1 MKRILALLLTAC
13 LTVGCSLADKDS
25 IINLLSSPRLS
36 ERENAIVTAIKNYLG
51 YDIILKYPKQGADL
65 SPVQIVDLDDD
76 GQDEAVALYS
86 APSNS
91 SNVRI
96 AVLSRTEEGWS
107 VDYEGEGFGSEVY
120 SLSFERLKKDEPC
133 RIIVGYTFS
142 DTSEKLLS
150 VYFISDRKI
159 EDVETFVCQDFLVYD
174 VTGDSIVD
182 IVLAGVNADNQHTR
196 ISVYSTNQSS
206 FLTSIASMEI
216 SVPNAK
222 VTAISPSLN
231 DFAENKAIV
240 LDYYDTNRLV
250 YTQAFYYR
258 LSDFV
263 TILPPDVVQK
273 VWDYPYP
280 LCSMD
285 VDGDGYLETPTVID
299 DARAQSKDL
308 KFMEWTNFLL
318 TNPERKYFGFCR
330 AQSGLYFPLPDEW
343 QGHILLSDGREEN
356 TWLVAQT
363 STGKILVTREVLEIG
378 EDVQEAE
385 NTVFSNIGT
394 VQIKLTFDESV
405 SKDQRDYIVENVM
418 YIK

>member
-36 ERENAIVTAIKNYLG
+36 ERENAIVTAIRNYLG
-51 YDIILKYPKQGADL
+51 YDIILKYPKQGGDL

-76 GQDEAVALYS
+76 GQEEAVALYS
-86 APSNS
+86 APGSS
-91 SNVRI
+91 SNVRM
-96 AVLSRTEEGWS
+96 AVLSRSESGWS

-120 SLSFERLKKDEPC
+120 SLSFERLEKGEPYQ
-133 RIIVGYTFS
+133 IIVGYTFS
-142 DTSEKLLS
+142 DSSEKLLS
-150 VYFISDRKI
+150 VYFM
-159 EDVETFVCQDFLVYD
+159 ENGAVENVETFVCQDFLVYD
-174 VTGDSIVD
+174 VTGDGIVD

-231 DFAENKAIV
+231 DFADNKAIV
-240 LDYYDTNRLV
+240 LDYYDTNRIV

-263 TILPPDVVQK
+263 TILSPDVVQK

-280 LCSMD
+280 LCSKD
-285 VDGDGYLETPTVID
+285 VDGDGYLETPTIID
-299 DARAQSKDL
+299 DAGAQSKDL
-308 KFMEWTNFLL
+308 KFMEWTNFLAE
-318 TNPERKYFGFCR
+318 NPERKYFGFCR

-343 QGHILLSDGREEN
+343 QGHVLLSDGREEN
-356 TWLVAQT
+356 TWLVVQT
-363 STGKILVTREVLEIG
+363 STGKILVMREVLEIG
-378 EDVQEAE
+378 ENAQETE
-385 NTVFSNIGT
+385 NTVLSNIGT
-394 VQIKLTFDESV
+394 VQIKLTFDKSV
-405 SKDQRDYIVENVM
+405 TKDQRDYIVENVM